1 MTQKMASK
9 SYILKTTTFA
19 NFANLYR
26 FLRTA
31 PMRALISSGQCETIA
46 DVIDASLP
54 ADIALEQRT
63 PKGTVYI
70 YIDGDYFGTVSQN
83 GTYAAP
89 KGATSLGAPLS
100 RLNLPRIS

>member
-1 MTQKMASK
+1 MAAK
-9 SYILKTTTFA
+9 HTILATTSFA
-19 NFANLYR
+19 NFADLYR
-26 FLRTA
+26 TLRKPVLRTF
-31 PMRALISSGQCETIA
+31 ISSGQCETIA

-54 ADIALEQRT
+54 ADISLEQRT

-89 KGATSLGAPLS
+89 KGETKWGAPLS
-100 RLNLPRIS
+100 SLNLPRIG